1 MYFTYPGT
9 HCLSAP
15 IPPNNTELIV
25 SGWNGDPFNFDSP
38 ATYVCKRGQKYEQNF
53 TQVQNQVMCRENNT
67 WEVPANWPNC
77 IESEFNT

>member
-53 TQVQNQVMCRENNT
+53 GPIEDPQSGIPPMHFGTPNT
-67 WEVPANWPNC
+67 MA
-77 IESEFNT
+77 